1 MTWFLITL
9 SFPTVLP
16 VVYEYQIFIE
26 VNTTDAD
33 QLRNTLKNILFP
45 VQISSHTNISEAG
58 ITTGENTE
66 GRTGF
71 SVSLKL

>member
-1 MTWFLITL
+1 ML

-33 QLRNTLKNILFP
+33 HLRNTLKNTLFP
-45 VQISSHTNISEAG
+45 VQISSHVNISEAD
-58 ITTGENTE
+58 ITTGKTH
-66 GRTGF
+66 TVDCVIIILLF
-71 SVSLKL
+71 